1 MIGLDW
7 ALYKNFVEEVDI
19 TAQVVN
25 TTLSSDDIAYFS
37 PKMKDWHL
45 TLTDVN
51 ADVSGPV
58 ADMSGSLRS
67 VRTGAD
73 TKLRS
78 ILRRRDCPMSERG
91 ILSRHFRTDDFGG
104 GCRSAGGCPHR
115 QEFARR
121 GAAYCKKCGQNRSY
135 RQIRRNAHGLCCGC
149 CAGDRDRRC
158 DLPVAGELA
167 ARRLSRCAGR
177 CENVQSATGRVAGKT
192 ICSVPSL

>member
-1 MIGLDW
+1 MIHTDIGRLAMRERESICRRRLAGCLCIANGCIDIREGHIRTAKSNIELPSLSLIGLDW

-67 VRTGAD
+67 GPHGAD
-73 TKLRS
+73 TKLS
-78 ILRRRDCPMSERG
+78 VDLRRRDCPMSERG
-91 ILSRHFRTDDFGG
+91 ILRPTF
-104 GCRSAGGCPHR
+104 P
-115 QEFARR
+115 
-121 GAAYCKKCGQNRSY
+121 N
-135 RQIRRNAHGLCCGC
+135 
-149 CAGDRDRRC
+149 
-158 DLPVAGELA
+158 
-167 ARRLSRCAGR
+167 
-177 CENVQSATGRVAGKT
+177 
-192 ICSVPSL
+192 